1 MNLSPGTVSP
11 SPLGQV
17 AEKDLRYLRIYK
29 TVVEAGGFA
38 AAEGLLGTSRST
50 ISVQIRALEE
60 RLGGGKLCQR
70 GRKGFELTAFGDVVY
85 QSTLELFDHLE
96 HFRKQV
102 GKGLSVLS
110 GQLQIGVVDNTID
123 DPVCPLQPAL
133 CDLAHNMPEVIP
145 SLQVDG
151 CAVLEKE
158 LKNGTL
164 DVAIVP
170 MSKKTSGFNYTPLY
184 SVEQQI
190 YCGEGHPLFS
200 ALPDSLT
207 VEQVLCYP
215 FAATPCLSQ
224 LEMMLPA
231 SGIKVG
237 ANAENMEAIATLVL
251 TGRYLGCL
259 PVAMAKRFVQEG
271 RLKPLGGERFTNY
284 VQFTA
289 LTRTEQPTA
298 ELKAFLK
305 ALQSFVAVGDY
316 AA

>member
-1 MNLSPGTVSP
+1 MSPDTVSP

-70 GRKGFELTAFGDVVY
+70 GRKGFELTAFGEVVY

-102 GKGLSVLS
+102 GKGLSVLR
-110 GQLQIGVVDNTID
+110 GQLHIGVVDNTID

-133 CDLAHNMPEVIP
+133 RDLARNMPEVIP
-145 SLQVDG
+145 SLQVDN
-151 CAVLEKE
+151 CAALERE
-158 LKNGTL
+158 LKNGAL

-184 SVEQQI
+184 SVEQKI
-190 YCGEGHPLFS
+190 YCGVGHPLFS
-200 ALPDSLT
+200 GLPCSLT
-207 VEQVLCYP
+207 VEQVLSYP

-231 SGIKVG
+231 SAIKVG
-237 ANAENMEAIATLVL
+237 AHALNMEAIATLIL
-251 TGRYLGCL
+251 TGRFLGCL
-259 PVAMAKRFVQEG
+259 PAAMAKRFVQEE
-271 RLKPLGGERFTNY
+271 RLKPLGSGRFTNY

-289 LTRTEQPTA
+289 LTRTEKPTV

-305 ALQSFVAVGDY
+305 TLQSFVAIGDY